1 MAKGTIRRNVAIM
14 AGTNKFLPFSFDY
27 TKYFVSL
34 RQNNIEE
41 RMKDETTERLSPQ
54 SDSGEAPINDILE
67 NAEAVARRVFESIQ
81 ALAGTETCK
90 GVQIA
95 RLKDWAIANNHW
107 ISDIK
112 KLGTFSDRGSENEVY
127 LSFEDEHF
135 IYKLNDFRYSD
146 DNLTPFF
153 NRIKAHNELFPECQ
167 YTLVG
172 FAENQENKVC
182 AVLKQGFVLSE
193 REALTQEIGDEMV
206 RLGFHKEDDGYFSNG
221 DYDIFDA
228 VPNNVLMGVDGHLY
242 FIDTIIFKS
251 GTGGLNTYRSL
262 SPRCSGK

>member
-1 MAKGTIRRNVAIM
+1 
-14 AGTNKFLPFSFDY
+14 
-27 TKYFVSL
+27 
-34 RQNNIEE
+34 
-41 RMKDETTERLSPQ
+41 MKDETTQRLSPK
-54 SDSGEAPINDILE
+54 SEPKETPVDDILE
-67 NAEAVARRVFESIQ
+67 DAEIIARGVLESIQ
-81 ALAGTETCK
+81 ALVGTEACK

-95 RLKDWAIANNHW
+95 KLKEWAVTNNHW
-107 ISDIK
+107 ISDINE
-112 KLGTFSDRGSENEVY
+112 LGTFTDRGSENEVY
-127 LSFEDEHF
+127 LSLDDEHI

-172 FAENQENKVC
+172 FSENQENKIC

-193 REALTQEIGDEMV
+193 REATQQEIEEEMD
-206 RLGFHKEDDGYFSNG
+206 RLGFNKEDDGYFSNG
-221 DYDIFDA
+221 DYDIFDT

-251 GTGGLNTYRSL
+251 GTGGMNSYRSL